1 MSPNMTG
8 RAYGFE
14 QRLERTT
21 VDEARAR
28 VTDALKR
35 EGFGVLTQIDV
46 KDTLKKKLDV
56 DFRRY
61 LILGAC
67 NPSLAY
73 KALSMDAQIGLLLPC
88 NVVIQDAE
96 SGGVMVSIADPG
108 AMFAVVDNPA
118 LAPIVDEVDQRL
130 RRVMVSL
137 ASANS
142 PV

>member
-1 MSPNMTG
+1 MSRNTTAG

-14 QRLERTT
+14 QRLEHAT
-21 VDEARAR
+21 VDEALER

-35 EGFGVLTQIDV
+35 EGFGILTQIDV

-67 NPSLAY
+67 NPSLAH
-73 KALSMDAQIGLLLPC
+73 KALNADAQIGLLLPC
-88 NVVIQDAE
+88 NVVVQEAD
-96 SGGVMVSIADPG
+96 GGAIVSIADPR
-108 AMFAVVDNPA
+108 AMFTVVDTPG

-130 RRVMVSL
+130 RRVMASL
-137 ASANS
+137 ASA
-142 PV
+142 